1 MRARSHTIYT
11 TGRDHFGLEVLSE
24 RLLTTFLLFNVLSLV
39 GQLHCYNGRP
49 SHSSQPKA
57 GIKYLLLENFTFQR
71 EKMILREIF
80 DGNFR

>member
-1 MRARSHTIYT
+1 MRARSYTIYPT
-11 TGRDHFGLEVLSE
+11 RREDFGLEVLSE

-57 GIKYLLLENFTFQR
+57 GIKYLLLENKIFQS
-71 EKMILREIF
+71 EHIGYIEGDI
-80 DGNFR
+80 